1 MRSILRILGRPMEGA
16 ERYPLRS
23 RQSWQAAPPRPR
35 QLTMILL
42 YAAPRE
48 PRRGETPVTRASA
61 VPAAALAW
69 GSSVEYRQQRK
80 SKKAAPQGAIPPRY
94 GAAFSALRQKYGDRP
109 PPRSLFRHPFSSL
122 FQSSERPAFTPPPYP
137 PDDPHICAAG
147 QNSEKRYRYGSE
159 RQLLRHHPSAAPAS
173 GKRQLQRKGAAEGG
187 GTDCRGQR
195 RGHHDFSLIFF
206 IFQ

>member
-1 MRSILRILGRPMEGA
+1 MEGA

-23 RQSWQAAPPRPR
+23 NAALAGCFAMPR

-42 YAAPRE
+42 YAASRE

-80 SKKAAPQGAIPPRY
+80 SKKAAPQGAVPPRY

-109 PPRSLFRHPFSSL
+109 LPLFSRHPFASL
-122 FQSSERPAFTPPPYP
+122 FQSSERPAFNLPPYCRVSTKEEDQANSYEVQKEYYTDKIMSNP
-137 PDDPHICAAG
+137 AWTMAG
-147 QNSEKRYRYGSE
+147 VFAS
-159 RQLLRHHPSAAPAS
+159 LAP
-173 GKRQLQRKGAAEGG
+173 R
-187 GTDCRGQR
+187 
-195 RGHHDFSLIFF
+195 
-206 IFQ
+206 